1 MKVQSLKS
9 LLLVGVCAIFLSAC
23 SGTSTD
29 SSSAPVGD
37 LNSGGDVATASI
49 GDGSVS
55 GGDMG
60 AGYADTV
67 FYFDFDQSILK
78 QESRAALKIHAAR
91 LAANPTSVR
100 LLGHADERGTR
111 EYNMALGERRAQA
124 VRDFL
129 ILNGVNAGMLE
140 AISYGEER
148 PAVVMSDEVSW
159 AQNRRVEMK

>member
-9 LLLVGVCAIFLSAC
+9 LLFVGVCAVLLSAC

-29 SSSAPVGD
+29 SAGGG
-37 LNSGGDVATASI
+37 LNSGADIATATV

-55 GGDMG
+55 GSD
-60 AGYADTV
+60 AGVGYTDTV

-78 QESRAALKIHAAR
+78 PESRAALKTHAAR

-129 ILNGVNAGMLE
+129 ILNGVNAGVLE

-148 PAVVMSDEVSW
+148 PAEAMSDESSW